1 MKPPPAGRP
10 ELAIGVR
17 WLIGS
22 YAAFLVAQVVFGL
35 IATEVEGEP
44 ARNELFFAP
53 WFMGSSLLATGV
65 LAALVLAGAARTP
78 DRRAALGLVWPEH
91 PWRAVGL
98 AVLTVFAGLM
108 AAVALEPV
116 FHGGEEQG
124 LEPTKFPGGAE
135 AGIGLGTAFLAVV
148 VAAPLV
154 EELFFRGAVFGAIRA
169 RTGPLPALLV
179 SGALFAGAHFVP
191 AAFPALM
198 VFGVLLAFLYERT
211 GSLLAPVLAHA
222 LYNGLAL
229 TAALLSP

>member
-1 MKPPPAGRP
+1 
-10 ELAIGVR
+10 
-17 WLIGS
+17 
-22 YAAFLVAQVVFGL
+22 
-35 IATEVEGEP
+35 
-44 ARNELFFAP
+44 
-53 WFMGSSLLATGV
+53 MGASLLATVV
-65 LAALVLAGAARTP
+65 LAAMVLAGAARTP
-78 DRRAALGLVWPEH
+78 DRRAALGLVWPQR

-154 EELFFRGAVFGAIRA
+154 EELFFRGAVFGAVRA
-169 RTGPLPALLV
+169 RTGPAP
-179 SGALFAGAHFVP
+179 GAAREWRAVRGRPLRAGRVPGAH
-191 AAFPALM
+191 
-198 VFGVLLAFLYERT
+198 GVRRVLAFLYERT
-211 GSLLAPVLAHA
+211 GSLFAPVLAHA